1 MQKKIND
8 HQVRRHREI
17 SHVLHVI
24 NCQDEIKNLKHENT
38 NLESQ
43 IRALEKAKATGNYV
57 NARAILE
64 THADSL
70 VHAAPDTDIAGLS
83 SGEAVYDDTSS
94 DGSDSNN
101 AVPVVAGG
109 PLLLLLLLLWWW
121 C

>member
-1 MQKKIND
+1 M
-8 HQVRRHREI
+8 
-17 SHVLHVI
+17 

-109 PLLLLLLLLWWW
+109 PPLLLLLLLW
-121 C
+121 

>member
-1 MQKKIND
+1 M
-8 HQVRRHREI
+8 
-17 SHVLHVI
+17 LHVI
-24 NCQDEIKNLKHENT
+24 HCQDEIKNLKHENT

-109 PLLLLLLLLWWW
+109 PRLLLLWLLG
-121 C
+121 CC